1 LFSGVSVFDL
11 LRQDG
16 KTSIVTGGNRG
27 IGRAIADGLAE
38 AGSNVVV
45 ANRDGEAGAEAA
57 DEIAAE
63 HDVETLAVE
72 TDVTSEGDVA
82 AMVEAT
88 VEEFGSIDV
97 LVNNAGIVHHT
108 PVEDKSVS
116 EFQDTLNV
124 NLTGAYRCSKYA
136 GEVMKSGDGGVI
148 LNVSSMSAF
157 IANYPQHQ
165 VDYQASKGGL
175 EAFKNQ
181 LASEWA
187 EYGIRV
193 NNINPGYVFTDN
205 IVHGEDVI
213 ETWRS
218 EMLVEEFAE
227 PEDIAPLAV
236 YLASDAAWYVTG
248 ESVVIDGG
256 YTVR

>member
-1 LFSGVSVFDL
+1 MSLFDRFRL
-11 LRQDG
+11 DG
-16 KTSIVTGGNRG
+16 DVAVVTGGNRG
-27 IGRAIADGLAE
+27 IGRAIASGLAE
-38 AGSNVVV
+38 AGAEVVI
-45 ANRDGEAGAEAA
+45 ANRDAESGQEAA
-57 DEIAAE
+57 AEIAEETDA
-63 HDVETLAVE
+63 ETLAVP
-72 TDVTSEGDVA
+72 TDVTNEDDVRE
-82 AMVEAT
+82 MVETT
-88 VEEFGSIDV
+88 VEEFGDVDV
-97 LVNNAGIVHHT
+97 LVNNAGVTYHNS
-108 PVEDKSVS
+108 VADKPVS
-116 EFQDTLNV
+116 EFQQTLDI

-136 GEVMKSGDGGVI
+136 GEVMQQTDGGVI
-148 LNVSSMSAF
+148 INVSSMSAF

-165 VDYQASKGGL
+165 VDYQASKAGL
-175 EAFKNQ
+175 EGFKNQ

-187 EYGIRV
+187 EYDIRV

-205 IVHGEDVI
+205 IVHGEETI

-218 EMLVEEFAE
+218 EMLVEEFAS